1 MKDDMWLVKNSARL
15 VVLTEQAGSWSV
27 EEQDWAA
34 LEKAFIERNFKQR
47 FGEKR
52 GQQLLDK
59 IKDGLK

>member
-15 VVLTEQAGSWSV
+15 VVLIEQAGRWTV
-27 EEQDWAA
+27 EEQDWAKEYA
-34 LEKAFIERNFKQR
+34 AAIEHSFKQR

-59 IKDGLK
+59 IKDELK